1 MYVKDFNKIPV
12 KRMKEILK
20 EVSKEDMNKWDVVT
34 NSKGLFITN
43 DFFTNNAEIQEG
55 YYIYLNDEWKSYNP
69 IVKVRLIYTQNGEE
83 VYNHTILNLLIGQD
97 EFSDFKEYNEEVFKY
112 ICKKIL
118 KNYWQINYIMIT

>member
-1 MYVKDFNKIPV
+1 MYVEDFKKV
-12 KRMKEILK
+12 TLERMNRILK
-20 EVSKEDMNKWDVVT
+20 EATKEDMNKWSVERKD
-34 NSKGLFITN
+34 NGLFVTN

-83 VYNHTILNLLIGQD
+83 VYSHTVLNLLIGQD

-118 KNYWQINYIMIT
+118 KNY

>member
-1 MYVKDFNKIPV
+1 MYLGGKNMYVKDFNKIPV

-43 DFFTNNAEIQEG
+43 DFFTNNAETQEG

-83 VYNHTILNLLIGQD
+83 VYNHTVLNLLIGQD

-118 KNYWQINYIMIT
+118 KNY

>member
-55 YYIYLNDEWKSYNP
+55 YYVYLNDEWKSYNP

>member
-1 MYVKDFNKIPV
+1 MYVEDFNKISV

-69 IVKVRLIYTQNGEE
+69 IVKVRLIYTQNEEE
-83 VYNHTILNLLIGQD
+83 VYSHTVLNLLIGQD

-118 KNYWQINYIMIT
+118 KKLLTN

>member
-118 KNYWQINYIMIT
+118 KNYWQINYIVIT

>member
-1 MYVKDFNKIPV
+1 MYVKDFNKISV

-20 EVSKEDMNKWDVVT
+20 EVSKEDMNKWDVVI

-43 DFFTNNAEIQEG
+43 NFFINNAEIQEG

-83 VYNHTILNLLIGQD
+83 VYNHTVLNLSIGQD

-118 KNYWQINYIMIT
+118 KNYWQINYIVIT

>member
-1 MYVKDFNKIPV
+1 MYAKDFNKIPV

-83 VYNHTILNLLIGQD
+83 VYNHTVLNLLIGQD

>member
-1 MYVKDFNKIPV
+1 MYLGGKNMYVKDFNKISV

-20 EVSKEDMNKWDVVT
+20 EVSKEDMNKWDVVI

-43 DFFTNNAEIQEG
+43 NFFTNNAEIQEG

-118 KNYWQINYIMIT
+118 KNY

>member
-1 MYVKDFNKIPV
+1 MYVEDFNKISV

-20 EVSKEDMNKWDVVT
+20 EASKEDMNKWDVVT

-83 VYNHTILNLLIGQD
+83 VYSHTVLNLLIGQD

-112 ICKKIL
+112 IYKKIL
-118 KNYWQINYIMIT
+118 KNY

>member
-1 MYVKDFNKIPV
+1 MYVEDFNKVSV

-43 DFFTNNAEIQEG
+43 DFFTNNVEIQEG

-83 VYNHTILNLLIGQD
+83 VYNHTVLNLSIGQD

-118 KNYWQINYIMIT
+118 KNH

>member
-43 DFFTNNAEIQEG
+43 DFFTNNTEIQEG

-118 KNYWQINYIMIT
+118 KSY